1 MTCHNERAATAR
13 RLEALRDFFMAR
25 DADDLADA
33 WIKLTRQDER
43 TLYLPT
49 PPAIPDWEAVEF
61 SFNRLFVGPQP
72 PLAPPFSS
80 IYLDSE
86 PYVMGPSTMEVRN
99 IYRLLGLQSPLEGS
113 FPDDHVSLELDAL
126 LAMDASLEWG
136 GRPELASMRNYFLEQ
151 HMLAWIPEFCDGVYA
166 QEATHPAIIYAAMLL
181 VRFLLDLADTTGCSP
196 REHQFSAR
204 TATVEDNAS

>member
-1 MTCHNERAATAR
+1 MTCQSERAATAR
-13 RLEALRDFFMAR
+13 RLEAIRDFFMAR
-25 DADDLADA
+25 DADDLADS
-33 WIKLTRQDER
+33 WIKLTHQDEQ

-49 PPAIPDWEAVEF
+49 PPAVPDWEAVEF
-61 SFNRLFVGPQP
+61 SFNKLFVGPQP
-72 PLAPPFSS
+72 PLASPFAS

-126 LAMDASLEWG
+126 LAMDASLACA
-136 GRPELASMRNYFLEQ
+136 GRPELASVRNYFLEQ

-166 QEATHPAIIYAAMLL
+166 QEAAHPAIVYAAMLL
-181 VRFLLDLADTTGCSP
+181 GRFLLDLAGETGCSP
-196 REHQFSAR
+196 EAHHFRAR